1 MVDSERILT
10 TKRLQLEPLAAAH
23 ASELFEP
30 LRDERLYRYYAGQ
43 PPESIEEL
51 RVRFAL
57 LVKRR
62 SPDGTEK
69 WLNWV
74 VRLQD
79 GTVVGRMQATIR
91 ARYTLIGY
99 DIFVPYWRKGY
110 GKEAVRAMLEFL
122 ESECRVRRVHAIVDS
137 ENIAS
142 IRLLESLGFNRAF
155 TAPSDDLPGRT
166 DHQYERV
173 RPG

>member
-1 MVDSERILT
+1 MVDSERILK
-10 TKRLQLEPLAAAH
+10 TKRLQLEPLVVAH
-23 ASELFEP
+23 APELFKP

-57 LVKRR
+57 LAKRR

-74 VRLQD
+74 VRRHD
-79 GTVVGRMQATIR
+79 GTVVGRVQATIR
-91 ARYTLIGY
+91 RDHTLIGY

-110 GKEAVRAMLEFL
+110 GKEAVGAVLEFL
-122 ESECRVRRVHAIVDS
+122 AAECDVRIVHAIVDS
-137 ENIAS
+137 ENIGS
-142 IRLLESLGFNRAF
+142 IRLLESLGFTRAW
-155 TAPSDDLPGRT
+155 TGDSDDLPGRT
-166 DHQYERV
+166 DHRYEKTD
-173 RPG
+173 

>member
-1 MVDSERILT
+1 MIDAERCLR
-10 TKRLQLEPLAAAH
+10 TKRLVLEPLVVAH
-23 ASELFEP
+23 APELFKP

-57 LVKRR
+57 LAKRQ

-74 VRLQD
+74 VRLRD
-79 GTVVGRMQATIR
+79 GSIVGRMQATIR
-91 ARYTLIGY
+91 SNHTLIGY
-99 DIFVPYWRKGY
+99 DIFVPYWRRGY

-122 ESECRVRRVHAIVDS
+122 EIECAVKVVRAIVDS
-137 ENIAS
+137 ENVAS
-142 IRLLESLGFNRAF
+142 IRLLESLGFTRAW
-155 TAPSDDLPGRT
+155 TGKSDDLPGRT
-166 DHQYERV
+166 DHCYERAP
-173 RPG
+173 R